1 MYIYVYKYYIYICL
15 DIYIYFID
23 ISTWN
28 PQNMPGS
35 PNNFTDGVVVYMDG
49 SPRAAGFSHSAAGA
63 FIILRPAMMDLRLI
77 SL

>member
-1 MYIYVYKYYIYICL
+1 
-15 DIYIYFID
+15 
-23 ISTWN
+23 
-28 PQNMPGS
+28 MPGS